1 MREGSRPSARMLPL
15 VGVSGA
21 YLPSQAR
28 TSSHLLEEA
37 CLEFGALDPS
47 CDEHDPRSMIGIRL
61 GTEKYWWMKNV
72 VHAVNYH
79 WGALA
84 DQVQDALHT
93 QQIVPCAVPQPA
105 KPCRER
111 LPCERLAAVV

>member
-1 MREGSRPSARMLPL
+1 MLPL

-37 CLEFGALDPS
+37 CLEFGVLDPS
-47 CDEHDPRSMIGIRL
+47 CDEHDPRSMIGIRP
-61 GTEKYWWMKNV
+61 GIEKHWWMKNV

-93 QQIVPCAVPQPA
+93 QQIVPCPVPQPA

-111 LPCERLAAVV
+111 LP